1 MEGEENFQRRASK
14 HMCKMQLSVFA
25 TSRLHELRES
35 GFSTRDTLKH
45 NSYRRIG
52 LLYVQYMYVLLSAI
66 FIGYGNANPIT

>member
-45 NSYRRIG
+45 NLAYRAFICTV
-52 LLYVQYMYVLLSAI
+52 YVCLTFRDIYRLW
-66 FIGYGNANPIT
+66 